1 MRDDEAPYS
10 TRAISTGWIGP
21 FRRLYG
27 VVDADHTAPK
37 DGATGRV
44 SAALRHDVLD
54 KVIVARSLISA
65 PTAARVGATG
75 RLLLSALALAVSL
88 VAAPAAIATDACPTI
103 LNHRFQSLQDQKSQ
117 SLCQW
122 QGKVLLVVNTAS
134 YCGFTSQYDGLERL
148 YARLRERGL
157 VVVGFPSNDFGDQE
171 PGSDREIAEFCRLT
185 YGVDFPMFAKTTVV
199 GKHVN
204 PLYAQLAKATGTEP
218 QWNFHKYL
226 IDRSG
231 QRVLSFG
238 SRVKPEDRAL
248 LARIEEFLGKQ

>member
-1 MRDDEAPYS
+1 MDKSS
-10 TRAISTGWIGP
+10 T
-21 FRRLYG
+21 
-27 VVDADHTAPK
+27 DQ
-37 DGATGRV
+37 
-44 SAALRHDVLD
+44 AL
-54 KVIVARSLISA
+54 I
-65 PTAARVGATG
+65 P
-75 RLLLSALALAVSL
+75 
-88 VAAPAAIATDACPTI
+88 APAAVRSGTTGVFLLSVLILLVGLMAAPPAIAADACPAI

-134 YCGFTSQYDGLERL
+134 YCGFTSQYDGLEKL
-148 YARLRERGL
+148 YARLKDRGL

-185 YGVDFPMFAKTTVV
+185 YGVKFPMFAKTTVV
-199 GKHVN
+199 GKN
-204 PLYAQLAKATGTEP
+204 ANLLYAQLAKVTGTEP

-231 QRVLSFG
+231 QQVLSFG

>member
-1 MRDDEAPYS
+1 MAHPLILAPAAV
-10 TRAISTGWIGP
+10 R
-21 FRRLYG
+21 
-27 VVDADHTAPK
+27 
-37 DGATGRV
+37 DGATG
-44 SAALRHDVLD
+44 A
-54 KVIVARSLISA
+54 I
-65 PTAARVGATG
+65 
-75 RLLLSALALAVSL
+75 LLSVLILL
-88 VAAPAAIATDACPTI
+88 VGLMAAPPARAADACPVL

-134 YCGFTSQYDGLERL
+134 YCGFTSQYDGLEKL
-148 YARLRERGL
+148 YARLKDRGL

-185 YGVDFPMFAKTTVV
+185 YGVKFPMFAKTTVI
-199 GKHVN
+199 GKNAN

-231 QRVLSFG
+231 QQVLSFG
-238 SRVKPEDRAL
+238 SRVKPDDRAL